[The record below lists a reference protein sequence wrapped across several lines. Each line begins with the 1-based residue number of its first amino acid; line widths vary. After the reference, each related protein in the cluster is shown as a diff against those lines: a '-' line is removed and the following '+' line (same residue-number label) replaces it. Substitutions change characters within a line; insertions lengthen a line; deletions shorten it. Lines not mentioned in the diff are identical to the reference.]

1 VPARSRRRAAARSAS
16 LFSGPFARVTVA
28 NFFFFLN
35 FASFFLLP
43 LYVKMLGGSE
53 STVGLVMGT
62 GGAATFLTLPVVAVL
77 IDRLGR
83 RRFLILGALGMTM
96 ASICF
101 LRVDTIGPA
110 LFALRALQ
118 GASFAAAFT
127 ATTAFAAT
135 FAPQDRRA
143 QALGIFGLSVLLTHA
158 IAPAAGEEI
167 IRRLGFHVLF
177 TATAAW
183 TLVVLLVAA
192 QLPAGVVA
200 RSTGAQPA
208 PWHFDRVQWIVAATM
223 VLSGMGFGA
232 MMTFTPTFIHG
243 EGLGRVGIF
252 FAAYSITAILTRI
265 VGAGLSDSFGRR
277 AVIIPTLLV
286 LAGSVLTMAFVR
298 GILMLVFAGALF
310 GAAQGI
316 SYPTLHAFLVDMTA
330 EAHLGR
336 AQALFNGSFN
346 FGVASSAFVF
356 GAVAELLG
364 YRPMFALASLTP
376 AVACVLFYLHGTPPR
391 RRGSID

>member
-1 VPARSRRRAAARSAS
+1 MAAAHSAP
-16 LFSGPFARVTVA
+16 LFAGPFARVTIA

-43 LYVKMLGGSE
+43 LYVKALGGSE

-83 RRFLILGALGMTM
+83 RRLLILGALGMTA
-96 ASICF
+96 ASICY

-110 LFALRALQ
+110 LFAVRALQ

-127 ATTAFAAT
+127 ATTAFAAA
-135 FAPQDRRA
+135 FAPPDRRA

-158 IAPAAGEEI
+158 IAPAVGEEI
-167 IRRLGFHVLF
+167 IQRLGFHALF
-177 TATAAW
+177 AITGAW
-183 TLVVLLVAA
+183 TMVVLLVAA
-192 QLPAGVVA
+192 QLPPGVVA

-223 VLSGMGFGA
+223 ALSGMGFGA
-232 MMTFTPTFIHG
+232 VITFTPTFIHG
-243 EGLGRVGIF
+243 EALGRVGVF
-252 FAAYSITAILTRI
+252 FAAYTTTAILTRF

-277 AVIIPTLLV
+277 AVIIPTLLI
-286 LAGSVLTMAFVR
+286 LGGSALTMAFVR
-298 GILMLVFAGALF
+298 GIPLLVCAGALF

-316 SYPTLHAFLVDMTA
+316 SYPTLHAFLVDVTA

-346 FGVASSAFVF
+346 FGVTSSAFIF
-356 GAVAELLG
+356 GVAAQQLG

-376 AVACVLFYLHGTPPR
+376 VTACVLFYLYGAPASA
-391 RRGSID
+391 RGATD